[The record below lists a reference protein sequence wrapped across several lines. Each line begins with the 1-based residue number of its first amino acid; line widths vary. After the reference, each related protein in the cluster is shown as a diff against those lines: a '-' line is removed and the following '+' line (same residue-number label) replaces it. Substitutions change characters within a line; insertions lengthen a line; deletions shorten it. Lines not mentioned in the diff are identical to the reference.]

1 MRKFRP
7 MIVPAK
13 AHPLVRKLFVEMN
26 HQQLGMLDL
35 SERSGVNK
43 NTIKDWKKRSIPQVH
58 NLAACFNVL
67 GLTLTVKR
75 SDHAERNPG

>member
-1 MRKFRP
+1 MRSFRRLS
-7 MIVPAK
+7 VPTQ
-13 AHPLVRKLFVEMN
+13 AHPLVRLMFEEMN
-26 HQQLGMLDL
+26 RQQLGMLDL

-58 NLAACFNVL
+58 NLAACFNAL

-75 SDHAERNPG
+75 SGDGTRA